1 MPGLDDQK
9 SGNQVTL
16 KFTPA
21 TGTTLARTIAFGSD
35 VPADAT
41 AFHLTGY
48 GIHFAAGSVNTGEMK
63 VTQANTSTAPQ
74 PGSVYMGPGG
84 GSPRHESF
92 GEDGV
97 RLAASDGNITLTYTH
112 GASVALGGWATGFW
126 VR

>member
-1 MPGLDDQK
+1 MGRLEDSKD
-9 SGNQVTL
+9 GNSVTL

-21 TGTTLARTIAFGSD
+21 SAASLARTITFGTD

-48 GIHFAAGSVNTGEMK
+48 GVYFPNGSVNSGSMLI
-63 VTQANTSTAPQ
+63 TQANTSTDPQ
-74 PGSVYMGPGG
+74 PGSLYMGPGVG
-84 GSPRHESF
+84 NSRHESF

-97 RLAASDGNITLTYTH
+97 RLLASDGAITLTYTH
-112 GASVALGGWATGFW
+112 GASVALGAWCTGFW